1 MIKICGITNEE
12 DLMAVASLNPDA
24 VGFVLARSPR
34 QINTKTLLKLV
45 AKVPPGLSTFGVFVN
60 PNANMVDEAIS
71 RAGIDIVQLHGE
83 ESPEFCKRFAPRVV
97 KVFRFKAGDD
107 IGVLK
112 DYESVV
118 RGFLVD
124 AWVEDQYGGTGKQ
137 VDVRLAKKIMNYTG
151 KPVILAGGLTPRNL
165 QCIVERVRPFGV
177 DVSSGI
183 ETHPGKKDVGLCR
196 DFIMI
201 ARELGL

>member
-12 DLMAVASLNPDA
+12 DLMAVASLGPDA
-24 VGFVLARSPR
+24 VGFVLARSLR
-34 QINTKTLLKLV
+34 QINTKMLVKLV

-60 PNANMVDEAIS
+60 PNVNMVDEAIS

-83 ESPEFCKRFAPRVV
+83 EPPEFCKRFAPRVV
-97 KVFRFKAGDD
+97 KVLRFKAGDD

-112 DYESVV
+112 HYESVV
-118 RGFLVD
+118 RGFLID

-137 VDVRLAKKIMNYTG
+137 VDVRLVKEIMNHTG

-177 DVSSGI
+177 DVSSGV
-183 ETHPGKKDVGLCR
+183 ETRPGKKDAGLCR